1 MDGRESAFPKLK
13 YLGQDNSLAAQSPP
27 WRTQIRMLRPE
38 NQRLGPRPQPSQ
50 HDTDASLGEQGL
62 SASSGVV
69 CILLYLML

>member
-1 MDGRESAFPKLK
+1 MDGREPAFPKLK

-27 WRTQIRMLRPE
+27 WGTEIRMGRPE

-62 SASSGVV
+62 GIHPGVVASSS
-69 CILLYLML
+69 